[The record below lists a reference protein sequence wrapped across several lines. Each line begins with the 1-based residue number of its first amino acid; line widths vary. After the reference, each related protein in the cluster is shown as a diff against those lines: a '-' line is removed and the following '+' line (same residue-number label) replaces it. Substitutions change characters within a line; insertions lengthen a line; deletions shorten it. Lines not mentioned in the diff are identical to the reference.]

1 MPYSSGSN
9 KVELNNWAKIKR
21 EHPDVIVRS
30 KTTPKGVVRLAIYGS
45 GKNKKVIPISFLRKN
60 PELSNK
66 QLDLMDTL
74 SKDRDI
80 QASATV
86 DPYGDDTELEKLG
99 YIRYDKGYW
108 KLTPKGRSAF
118 ALSSPHEK
126 IDSNDEFWLI
136 RGKSGGENRPRS
148 NKEIAGSKE
157 YELYDSDFSMNNPSN
172 FSDLIKMSLSDYNRR
187 TVENAAGEALID
199 REITQHQYNYIMN
212 ILDERES
219 IRAYSKNPTP
229 KSYLNRINRLKATF
243 RVAYATN
250 DFNTIDKLRD
260 EAIDIMDDAVADNDL
275 NDHEMRMVLN
285 VAGPLSQSDNFESFQ
300 INPSYNTKVIF
311 ISVLSLIIL
320 RLFTN
325 AK

>member
-1 MPYSSGSN
+1 MLNPYSPGSH
-9 KVELNNWAKIKR
+9 KVELNDWPKIKR
-21 EHPDVIVRS
+21 EYPDAIVRS
-30 KTTPKGVVRLAIYGS
+30 KTTKDGVVRLAIYGS
-45 GKNKKVIPISFLRKN
+45 GKNKNIIPISFLRKN
-60 PELSNK
+60 PSN
-66 QLDLMDTL
+66 
-74 SKDRDI
+74 
-80 QASATV
+80 
-86 DPYGDDTELEKLG
+86 
-99 YIRYDKGYW
+99 
-108 KLTPKGRSAF
+108 
-118 ALSSPHEK
+118 
-126 IDSNDEFWLI
+126 
-136 RGKSGGENRPRS
+136 
-148 NKEIAGSKE
+148 
-157 YELYDSDFSMNNPSN
+157 N